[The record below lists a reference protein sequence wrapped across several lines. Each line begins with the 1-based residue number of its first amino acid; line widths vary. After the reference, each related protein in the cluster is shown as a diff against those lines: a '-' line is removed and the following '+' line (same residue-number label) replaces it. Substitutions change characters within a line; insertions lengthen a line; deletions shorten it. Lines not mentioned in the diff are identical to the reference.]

1 MNVIEF
7 HTWNAVVTNINKPDR
22 MTFDLDPGDGVTWPV
37 IQEWSARARLG
48 LGVSV
53 PVAWAELDT
62 LSGSSHWII
71 ANIKPRLNI
80 GNDPRKAYSSS
91 AQKLGDDMKILDY
104 QPARISS
111 IK

>member
-22 MTFDLDPGDGVTWPV
+22 MTFDLDPGEGVTWPV
-37 IQEWSARARLG
+37 IQEWSARARPG

-53 PVAWAELDT
+53 PVAWTELDT
-62 LSGSSHWII
+62 LSGSSHWTI
-71 ANIKPRLNI
+71 ANIKSRVEI
-80 GNDPRKAYSSS
+80 GNDPWKEYSSS
-91 AQKLGDDMKILDY
+91 AQKLEVAMKILGF